1 MTKLTYPGARKF
13 CQSPLTFGRISTA
26 DSHISNKNTD
36 SILVHN
42 VIILTTEFFLLNN
55 ILNIL
60 KNDNA
65 AKLYFNIP
73 CHFPFYTTMRANPKL
88 TTLNILLTTIMHFF
102 LKEEPIIYTLI
113 VAYNSY
119 PDFINRLLL
128 TVRKG
133 TMTKNVIR

>member
-1 MTKLTYPGARKF
+1 
-13 CQSPLTFGRISTA
+13 
-26 DSHISNKNTD
+26 
-36 SILVHN
+36 
-42 VIILTTEFFLLNN
+42 
-55 ILNIL
+55 
-60 KNDNA
+60 
-65 AKLYFNIP
+65 
-73 CHFPFYTTMRANPKL
+73 MRANPKL
-88 TTLNILLTTIMHFF
+88 TTLNILLTTIMHCF